1 MINNHYRRH
10 DENRRLIIQDPND
23 DEDAEYCDR
32 LEWLTTA
39 VLLIK
44 TGQQRLLILLEME
57 LKYDADYDSMDTWIW
72 WMKKGIVNK
81 NETIIMRC

>member
-10 DENRRLIIQDPND
+10 HENRRLIIQDPND

-39 VLLIK
+39 PLIK

-57 LKYDADYDSMDTWIW
+57 LKYGAEYDSMDTWIW
-72 WMKKGIVNK
+72 WMKKWIVNK